1 MFELLVRRP
10 RFRLLWAA
18 GAISLIG
25 DWLGFVAISR
35 LALDQG
41 GGPLSLAL
49 VYAAHILPHT
59 WALPITG
66 VVADRFDRR
75 RLLVMVPLIQAVLT
89 AAMAIVASRG
99 ALGAL
104 QVLVVIRATFAAFL
118 PPAETAA
125 LRHTVEPDEL
135 VRANALLGGTWSM
148 AYVVGMALGGA
159 IAVLG
164 PGMALLLD
172 AGSFALASFMMA
184 GLPAMRPPIE
194 NGSRPILDRS
204 FVLTIP
210 RDLKNAFDH
219 ARARSDLFRAM
230 LGKAPVALAGGAGWI
245 LLNLVADHAK
255 PLGTAAMSLGIMQ
268 AVRGA
273 GTGIGPMSVAWIS
286 RGTTPS
292 RTIERVAVLTT
303 FASIVVFTWSASV
316 PVLLLVMTLFWGMG
330 TGTNWVVAS
339 ANLQRLAPD
348 SMIGRLSSIDE
359 LWVTACLVLGAVIAA
374 LFLEAGLTMTQVALA
389 GTGLGM
395 VLFVWLDQR
404 APTAAKE
411 LASADASGP

>member
-10 RFRLLWAA
+10 SFRLLWAA

-49 VYAAHILPHT
+49 VYAAHVLPHT

-89 AAMAIVASRG
+89 LAMAVVAARG
-99 ALGAL
+99 ALVPL
-104 QVLVVIRATFAAFL
+104 QVLVVVRATFAAFM

-135 VRANALLGGTWSM
+135 VRANALMGGTWSV
-148 AYVVGMALGGA
+148 AYVLGMALGGA
-159 IAVLG
+159 LAVLG
-164 PGMALLLD
+164 PGTALVLD
-172 AGSFALASFMMA
+172 ALSFFLGALFMM
-184 GLPAMRPPIE
+184 GLPAMQPPAE
-194 NGSRPILDRS
+194 NGSHSRLDRA
-204 FVLTIP
+204 FVLNIP
-210 RDLKNAFDH
+210 RDLKNAFDY
-219 ARARSDLFRAM
+219 ARARGNLFRAM
-230 LGKAPVALAGGAGWI
+230 LGKAPVALGGGAGWM
-245 LLNLVADHAK
+245 LLNLVADQAK
-255 PLGTAAMSLGIMQ
+255 PLGTAAMSLGILQ

-273 GTGIGPMSVAWIS
+273 GTGIGPIAVTWMS
-286 RGTTPS
+286 RGATPS
-292 RTIERVAVLTT
+292 RTLERVAVIMS
-303 FASIVVFTWSASV
+303 FSSIIIFTWSPSV
-316 PVLLLVMTLFWGMG
+316 PALLLAMTLFWGMG
-330 TGTNWVVAS
+330 TGANWVVTA

-348 SMIGRLSSIDE
+348 AMIGRLSSIDE
-359 LWVTACLVLGAVIAA
+359 LWVTACMVLGVVIAA
-374 LFLEAGLTMTQVALA
+374 LLLEAGLTMPQVALV

-395 VLFVWLDQR
+395 ALFVWLDQQE
-404 APTAAKE
+404 PTRPKE
-411 LASADASGP
+411 LAPAPP